1 MNNVKTTISAM
12 VFSLA
17 ASFPVLAFAA
27 QPVIDV
33 DSLNEL
39 KQIRAILEQN
49 VQKNFTCTDG
59 EKSYTAGMDVNRNG
73 NQYKCE
79 VKGDHTG
86 GFSFRAWVSQKIIQ
100 RPRRLLFPAFSRK
113 FFRPIP
119 LRKSQNSRSAPPLLP
134 PSKNSPI
141 IFAPQT
147 I

>member
-1 MNNVKTTISAM
+1 MMNNVKTTISAM

-79 VKGDHTG
+79 VKGDHTE
-86 GFSFRAWVSQKIIQ
+86 WVFI
-100 RPRRLLFPAFSRK
+100 PRMG
-113 FFRPIP
+113 
-119 LRKSQNSRSAPPLLP
+119 
-134 PSKNSPI
+134 
-141 IFAPQT
+141 
-147 I
+147 